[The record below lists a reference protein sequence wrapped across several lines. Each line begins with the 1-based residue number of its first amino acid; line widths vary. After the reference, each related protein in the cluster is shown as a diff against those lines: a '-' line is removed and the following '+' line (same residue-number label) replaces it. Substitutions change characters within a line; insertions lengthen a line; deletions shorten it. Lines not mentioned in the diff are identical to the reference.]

1 MLRVQRY
8 TNLFIMETNGQRISQ
23 VITKLYKSKADF
35 ARKIGERPQT
45 ISNWCTRQNS
55 SSVIDKIVKA
65 CPEINITWLLTG
77 EGNMLNEMADIA
89 TPSEP
94 NGNAKQAMS
103 EYETYLLPMSVMGG
117 SLVGLPTEGTMLEQ
131 CERVISPIKGI
142 DFAISI
148 YGESMYPEYPSGARV
163 LIKRVNPDIFIEWGK
178 VYVLDTSNGV
188 IIKEIHQS
196 PREGFITCHSINPDP
211 KFADFDVPM
220 AEIYGMYRVLMCLAA
235 K

>member
-1 MLRVQRY
+1 MSDKKERLNQAYNYLKNKGIVHTQKDVAERMGASASNVSSALKGVDTVLTEKFLRRF
-8 TNLFIMETNGQRISQ
+8 NESFG
-23 VITKLYKSKADF
+23 
-35 ARKIGERPQT
+35 
-45 ISNWCTRQNS
+45 
-55 SSVIDKIVKA
+55 
-65 CPEINITWLLTG
+65 NIFYNEWLLTG
-77 EGNMLNEMADIA
+77 EGEMLNETADIA
-89 TPSEP
+89 VSNEP

-103 EYETYLLPMSVMGG
+103 EYETYLLPMSSIGG

-131 CERVISPIKGI
+131 CERVISPIKGV

-163 LIKRVNPDIFIEWGK
+163 LIKRVNPDVFIEWGK

-211 KFADFDVPM
+211 KFADFDVPVS
-220 AEIYGMYRVLMCLAA
+220 EIYGMYRVLMCLSA

>member
-1 MLRVQRY
+1 M
-8 TNLFIMETNGQRISQ
+8 N
-23 VITKLYKSKADF
+23 
-35 ARKIGERPQT
+35 
-45 ISNWCTRQNS
+45 NS
-55 SSVIDKIVKA
+55 SVKDRTIEFIKYKGLKMKDFEEKCGLSTGYVTSMRKGYGVDKLANVLSA
-65 CPEINITWLLTG
+65 FPDLNREWLLYN
-77 EGNMLNEMADIA
+77 EGSMLNETTDIA
-89 TPSEP
+89 GQNMP
-94 NGNAKQAMS
+94 NGKAEQAIS

-117 SLVGLPTEGTMLEQ
+117 SLAGLPTEGTMLEQ
-131 CERVISPIKGI
+131 CERVISPIKGV

-163 LIKRVNPDIFIEWGK
+163 LIKRINPDIFIEWGK

-196 PREGFITCHSINPDP
+196 KREGFITCHSINPDP

-220 AEIYGMYRVLMCLAA
+220 AEIYGMYRVLMCLSA

>member
-1 MLRVQRY
+1 MNDVTKR
-8 TNLFIMETNGQRISQ
+8 FIESYKKLGLTGYRMGKESK
-23 VITKLYKSKADF
+23 VITKQK
-35 ARKIGERPQT
+35 
-45 ISNWCTRQNS
+45 ISNIEKGITDVS
-55 SSVIDKIVKA
+55 SDVLSEFFKLYGGEIDANYI
-65 CPEINITWLLTG
+65 LTG
-77 EGNMLNEMADIA
+77 VLSENVPPVASSPN
-89 TPSEP
+89 EP
-94 NGNAKQAMS
+94 NGNAKQAMA

-196 PREGFITCHSINPDP
+196 KREGFITCHSINPDP
-211 KFADFDVPM
+211 KFADFDVPI

>member
-1 MLRVQRY
+1 M
-8 TNLFIMETNGQRISQ
+8 NDII
-23 VITKLYKSKADF
+23 
-35 ARKIGERPQT
+35 ERL
-45 ISNWCTRQNS
+45 NK
-55 SSVIDKIVKA
+55 VIDKLCVTASELAKRSDIDPSNFNKMLKGTQT
-65 CPEINITWLLTG
+65 ITKQTLKKIADANHITLDWLLTG
-77 EGNMLNEMADIA
+77 EGEMLNETTDIA
-89 TPSEP
+89 GQNMP
-94 NGNAKQAMS
+94 NGNAEQAIS

-117 SLVGLPTEGTMLEQ
+117 SLAGLPTEGTILEQ

-196 PREGFITCHSINPDP
+196 KREGFITCHSINPDP